1 MKILVVDDDSS
12 LRHMLELTLGI
23 DGRVSE
29 VRSADSPEAAFEVA
43 EEMQPDVVIVDSSFN
58 QQSGGDPG
66 ERLRAELPNTKLIS
80 FSGIE
85 RKAPWADAHVVKSGE
100 SLIYLKEIIF
110 GDEPEV
116 EVEVPV
122 PAGDPALRRFIHDI
136 RNPIGAL
143 VGFIHVLRSRRDD
156 LTPEQMEKVVA
167 SMDKTVVRLSQIVDE
182 FSAKG
187 GK

>member
-23 DGRVSE
+23 DRRVTE
-29 VRSADSPEAAFEVA
+29 VRSADSPDSATEVA
-43 EEMQPDVVIVDSSFN
+43 REMQPDVIIVDSSFPLP
-58 QQSGGDPG
+58 SGDPAG
-66 ERLRAELPNTKLIS
+66 ERLRAELPNARLIS

-100 SLIYLKEIIF
+100 ALISLKELIF

-116 EVEVPV
+116 GAPV
-122 PAGDPALRRFIHDI
+122 PTGDPALRRFIHDI

-167 SMDKTVVRLSQIVDE
+167 SMDKTVARLSQIVDD
-182 FSAKG
+182 FSAKS